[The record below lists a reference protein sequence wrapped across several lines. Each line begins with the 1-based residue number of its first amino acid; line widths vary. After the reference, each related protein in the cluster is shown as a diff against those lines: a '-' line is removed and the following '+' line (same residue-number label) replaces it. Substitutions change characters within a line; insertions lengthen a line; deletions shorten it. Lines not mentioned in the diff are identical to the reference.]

1 MYTTAIAT
9 ATPGA
14 TKATPNPTYYT
25 HTHPIER
32 GGASSPK
39 GHGQESSH
47 VLLLCLRG
55 IVAFFWAAS
64 RRTLERMFLAYLQST
79 INPTLRFLIA
89 NLTAITRRGGG
100 GGGVRTCASAVEE
113 AQALNDKEG
122 AVTYQAGGACV
133 NSKKVSWTY
142 MRGAFSRLYPLFND
156 RLIERGGENAAIC
169 RCLPCSERTLPRLPL
184 RRWAHSPLCHLGPQ
198 YVSKFYYYM
207 CYVRAQQLPSE
218 TAPKRVRSAG
228 TPCGKRRS

>member
-1 MYTTAIAT
+1 MNTASTTI

-25 HTHPIER
+25 HLHPIER
-32 GGASSPK
+32 SGTGSPK
-39 GHGQESSH
+39 GQESLR

-79 INPTLRFLIA
+79 VNPTLRFLFA
-89 NLTAITRRGGG
+89 NLTTTARGGG
-100 GGGVRTCASAVEE
+100 GGVVPTCASATEGAAADE
-113 AQALNDKEG
+113 ARALNDKEG

-142 MRGAFSRLYPLFND
+142 MRGAFSRLYPL
-156 RLIERGGENAAIC
+156 L
-169 RCLPCSERTLPRLPL
+169 
-184 RRWAHSPLCHLGPQ
+184 
-198 YVSKFYYYM
+198 
-207 CYVRAQQLPSE
+207 
-218 TAPKRVRSAG
+218 
-228 TPCGKRRS
+228 